1 MDEELRVHYLLGQES
16 FQKNDYQEAEKHL
29 SAFVQEVSHF
39 ADVWQMLGVI
49 YHEQGKFNR
58 AVECFE
64 KALAINPHYTEAALS
79 LAVTYNDL
87 GQYDKAQALY
97 SNAKRGGEAPA
108 TREQSALPD
117 PFVRGKIANMHSEL
131 GDVYRS
137 IGLQNEAIAEYQKA
151 LKLRP
156 DFPDIRTKMAQ
167 ALHDQGKKEQALQEL
182 MEIKR
187 SRPDYLLARIN
198 LGVTHYSMGR
208 MDEAVREW
216 KEVLQEDPDN
226 KKALMYL
233 RLVQGR
239 PK

>member
-1 MDEELRVHYLLGQES
+1 MDEELRVHYLLGREA
-16 FQKNDYQEAEKHL
+16 FQKNDYQEAERQL
-29 SAFVQEVSHF
+29 AAFVQTVSHF
-39 ADVWQMLGVI
+39 ADVWHMLGVI

-64 KALAINPHYTEAALS
+64 KALAINPKYTEALLS

-87 GQYDKAQALY
+87 GQYDKAQSLY
-97 SNAKRGGEAPA
+97 ADAKRGGGAAAVEAPV
-108 TREQSALPD
+108 LPD
-117 PFVRGKIANMHSEL
+117 PFVRGKIANMHAEL

-137 IGLQNEAIAEYQKA
+137 IGLQTEAIAEYGRA

-156 DFPDIRTKMAQ
+156 DFPDIRTKLAQ
-167 ALHDQGKKEQALQEL
+167 ALQDQGQKEQALAEL
-182 MEIKR
+182 KEIKR

-198 LGVTHYSMGR
+198 LGVVHYSMGR
-208 MDEAVREW
+208 VEEAIREW
-216 KEVLQEDPDN
+216 KEVLTEDSEN

-233 RLVQGR
+233 RLVEGR

>member
-16 FQKNDYQEAEKHL
+16 FRKNDYQEAEKHL
-29 SAFVQEVSHF
+29 SAFVREVAHF

-64 KALAINPHYTEAALS
+64 KALAINPKYTEALLS
-79 LAVTYNDL
+79 LAVTFNDL

-97 SNAKRGGEAPA
+97 ANAKRGESSAPPEAA
-108 TREQSALPD
+108 ALPD
-117 PFVRGKIANMHSEL
+117 PFVRGKIANMHAEL

-137 IGLQNEAIAEYQKA
+137 IGLQTEAIIEYQKA

-156 DFPDIRTKMAQ
+156 EFPDIRTKLAQ
-167 ALHDQGKKEQALQEL
+167 SLHDQGQKEQALKEL

-208 MDEAVREW
+208 LDEAVREW
-216 KEVLQEDPDN
+216 QEVLAEDPEN
-226 KKALMYL
+226 KKAQMYL
-233 RLVQGR
+233 RLVQNR
-239 PK
+239 PR

>member
-1 MDEELRVHYLLGQES
+1 MDEELRVQYLLGREA
-16 FQKNDYQEAEKHL
+16 FQKNDYQEAEKQL
-29 SAFVQEVSHF
+29 SAFVQAVSHF
-39 ADVWQMLGVI
+39 ADVWHMLGVI

-64 KALAINPHYTEAALS
+64 KALAINPQYTEALLS

-87 GQYDKAQALY
+87 GQYDKAQSLY
-97 SNAKRGGEAPA
+97 ADAKRGGATPA
-108 TREQSALPD
+108 AETQALPD
-117 PFVRGKIANMHSEL
+117 PFVRGKIANMHAEL

-137 IGLQNEAIAEYQKA
+137 IGLQNEAIVEYQKA

-156 DFPDIRTKMAQ
+156 DFPDIRTKLAQ
-167 ALHDQGKKEQALQEL
+167 AWHDQGQKEQALAEL
-182 MEIKR
+182 KEIKR

-198 LGVTHYSMGR
+198 LGVVHYSMGLVE
-208 MDEAVREW
+208 EAIREW
-216 KEVLQEDPDN
+216 KEVLAEDPEN

-233 RLVQGR
+233 RLVEGR

>member
-1 MDEELRVHYLLGQES
+1 MDEKLRVQYLLGLES
-16 FQKNDYQEAEKHL
+16 FSKNDYQEAEKHL
-29 SAFVQEVSHF
+29 AAFAQEVAHF

-64 KALAINPHYTEAALS
+64 KALAINPQYTEALLS

-87 GQYDKAQALY
+87 GQYDKAQTLY
-97 SNAKRGGEAPA
+97 ANAKRGGETAG
-108 TREQSALPD
+108 TKEQAALPD

-137 IGLQNEAIAEYQKA
+137 IGLQNEAITEYQKA

-167 ALHDQGKKEQALQEL
+167 ALHDQGKKEQALKEL

-208 MDEAVREW
+208 VDEAIREW
-216 KEVLQEDPDN
+216 KEVLQEDPEN